1 MTIEELG
8 KHCVIIDFN
17 DLFTKS
23 VTNINYKQGEIGT
36 ASIKAKLVKKR
47 TPIDLTGCRII
58 LNIMT
63 EKGEPIVDTATI
75 LDEKEGIV
83 EIKFEQVSLNTG
95 ISFFE
100 LTVMDANYNTKKSPK
115 IAYRVL
121 DSLSEDAVIES
132 ERFPILVNMIK
143 DVDEL
148 HTTAEGLVNE
158 TRQLKQ
164 EVIELNETM
173 TQAELLRETQE
184 GTRQSN
190 EIVRQQNETVRIENM
205 ERINKEMVDFKEEVN
220 TTVDTFKGEVNTTV
234 DDFKTSVNGTVANFK
249 KEVNDTVSALP
260 RINNEEVNDKDTYSS
275 RKIQEELDKRVEF
288 DGSYNSLKD
297 LPEAYVHPESHPAS
311 MILHSDGTSTEDKL
325 LAIIGSIDSIMTRLE
340 ALEAIHTPTEPEP
353 EPPVE

>member
-100 LTVMDANYNTKKSPK
+100 LTVMDASYNTKKSPK

-148 HTTAEGLVNE
+148 HTTTTTLINE
-158 TRQLKQ
+158 TTQLKQ
-164 EVIELNETM
+164 QVIELNDTM
-173 TQAELLRETQE
+173 TQAELVRETQE
-184 GTRQSN
+184 GTRQEN

-205 ERINKEMVDFKEEVN
+205 ERINQEMVDFKEEVN

-234 DDFKTSVNGTVANFK
+234 DGFKISVNETVSTFK
-249 KEVNDTVSALP
+249 QEVNNTVSALP
-260 RINNEEVNDKDTYSS
+260 RIDNVELSDVNTYSS
-275 RKIQEELDKRVEF
+275 RKIQEELNKKSEF
-288 DGSYNSLKD
+288 DGSYLSLTD
-297 LPEAYVHPESHPAS
+297 LPEEYVHPETHPAS

-325 LAIIGSIDSIMTRLE
+325 VAILETIGSIMTRLE
-340 ALEAIHTPTEPEP
+340 ALEAHHTPTEPEA
-353 EPPVE
+353 PVE

>member
-8 KHCVIIDFN
+8 KHCIVIDFN

-23 VTNINYKQGEIGT
+23 VTNIIYKQGEIGT

-47 TPIDLTGCRII
+47 TPIDLTDCRII

-83 EIKFEQVSLNTG
+83 EINFEQVSLNTG

-100 LTVMDANYNTKKSPK
+100 LTIMDANHNTKKSPK

-148 HTTAEGLVNE
+148 HITAEGLVNE

-164 EVIELNETM
+164 EVIELNDTM
-173 TQAELLRETQE
+173 TQAESIRETQE
-184 GTRQSN
+184 DVRQSN
-190 EIVRQQNETVRIENM
+190 EIVRQQNETVRVENM
-205 ERINKEMVDFKEEVN
+205 ERINQEMLDFKEEVN
-220 TTVDTFKGEVNTTV
+220 TTVDTFRTSIDSAVN
-234 DDFKTSVNGTVANFK
+234 DFKE
-249 KEVNDTVSALP
+249 EVNDTISVLP
-260 RINNEEVNDKDTYSS
+260 RVNNEEANDKDTYSS
-275 RKIQEELDKRVEF
+275 SKIQAELDKRVEF

-297 LPEAYVHPESHPAS
+297 LPDAYVHPETHPAS
-311 MILHSDGTSTEDKL
+311 MISLSDDTSVEDKINTIL
-325 LAIIGSIDSIMTRLE
+325 ETLETIITRLE
-340 ALEAIHTPTEPEP
+340 TLEAIHTPPEEDIP
-353 EPPVE
+353 NE